1 MQYPNYHLAT
11 FVSRPN
17 RFIAWCDLAGEQVQ
31 VHVKNTGRNREILRP
46 GVPVSLVQSANPKRK
61 TKYDLVA
68 AKVGERW
75 INIDSQAPNHVALA
89 GLEQGIIQLPGL
101 QDTIQILRPEVVF
114 KDSRFDIYGET
125 AVEKFFVEIKG
136 VTLANGALAAFPD
149 APTSRASKHVT
160 TLMQAAQAGYRSYL
174 CFIVQLTGIETMTVF
189 KQRDPV
195 LYQTILT
202 AQQNNVGVLA
212 YGCHVTPGELTVQYP
227 VALDLKQSFIEP
239 KLV

>member
-11 FVSRPN
+11 FLNRPN
-17 RFIAWCDLAGEQVQ
+17 RFIAVCDLAGAQVQ

-46 GVPVSLVQSANPKRK
+46 GTTVSLVLSDNLKRK

-68 AKVGERW
+68 AQVGKRW
-75 INIDSQAPNHVALA
+75 INIDSQAPNHVALT
-89 GLEQGIIQLPGL
+89 GLEQGVIQLPDLNEKIQKL
-101 QDTIQILRPEVVF
+101 QPEVVF

-125 AVEKFFVEIKG
+125 ATQKFFVEIKG
-136 VTLANGALAAFPD
+136 VTLANGTLAAFPD
-149 APTSRASKHVT
+149 APTSRATKHVT

-174 CFIVQLTGIETMTVF
+174 CFIVQLAGIETMTVF

-195 LYQTILT
+195 LYHTILT
-202 AQQNNVGVLA
+202 AQQNGVTVLA
-212 YGCHVTPGELTVQYP
+212 YGCQVTPGSLVAQYP
-227 VALDLKQSFIEP
+227 VQLDLQQAFTEP

>member
-11 FVSRPN
+11 FISRPN
-17 RFIAWCDLAGEQVQ
+17 RFIALCELAGEQVK

-46 GVPVSLVQSANPKRK
+46 GTTVSLVFSDNPKRK

-68 AKVGERW
+68 AQVGQRW

-89 GLEQGIIQLPGL
+89 GLEQGVIQLPGL
-101 QDTIQILRPEVVF
+101 NDPIQKLQPEVVF
-114 KDSRFDIYGET
+114 QDSRFDIYGET
-125 AVEKFFVEIKG
+125 ATEKFFVEIKG
-136 VTLANGALAAFPD
+136 VTLANGPLAAFPD
-149 APTSRASKHVT
+149 APTSRAAKHVT

-174 CFIVQLTGIETMTVF
+174 CFIVQLAGIDTMTVF

-195 LYQTILT
+195 LYQAILT
-202 AQQNNVGVLA
+202 AQQNKVGVLA
-212 YGCHVTPGELTVQYP
+212 YGCNVTPGGLIVQYP
-227 VALDLKQSFIEP
+227 VKLDLQQAFTEP